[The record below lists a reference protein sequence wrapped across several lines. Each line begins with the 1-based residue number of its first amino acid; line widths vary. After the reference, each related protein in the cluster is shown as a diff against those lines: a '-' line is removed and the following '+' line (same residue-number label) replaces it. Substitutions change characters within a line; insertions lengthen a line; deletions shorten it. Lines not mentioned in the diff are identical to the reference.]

1 MRLLAAAALAVVLLG
16 PFDLLRP
23 PPWLDRWL
31 YNPRERTERGLEDH
45 RAGRHDEAADHF
57 DRALRLGG
65 GEADPDDPEAPP
77 PDPRLLYNAGTAH
90 LAAGGEARAVDLLER
105 AAAAEEIPRA
115 LGSDVH
121 YNLGNAKLA
130 AGDPGGAVAAFEEAL
145 RRAPDD
151 EAAKHNLEVA
161 LRRLEE
167 QKRMSMPPGGEGAQG
182 DESGGA
188 SASEQGGSDR
198 QGDEQRPD
206 QGPADPREGA
216 PPEDDGQPQGTP
228 DGGGDRQGERPL
240 PRFED
245 QPDMTAEQA
254 AALLEAVE
262 NLERRQRQERAAER
276 ARRVSPEG
284 KDW

>member
-1 MRLLAAAALAVVLLG
+1 MRLLAAALLAALLAG
-16 PFDLLRP
+16 PLDLLRP
-23 PPWLDRWL
+23 PAWLDRWL
-31 YNPRERTERGLEDH
+31 YNPRERTERGIEDH

-65 GEADPDDPEAPP
+65 GEADDAEAAP
-77 PDPRLLYNAGTAH
+77 PDPRLLYNAGTGH
-90 LAAGGEARAVDLLER
+90 LEAGGERRAVELLER

-167 QKRMSMPPGGEGAQG
+167 QKRLSMPPAGDGAQG
-182 DESGGA
+182 DESGGE
-188 SASEQGGSDR
+188 STSDSGGSDR
-198 QGDEQRPD
+198 QGQEPRPD
-206 QGPADPREGA
+206 QA
-216 PPEDDGQPQGTP
+216 PPDPQAGQPPRDSGQQQGTP
-228 DGGGDRQGERPL
+228 DQGGERQGERPL

-262 NLERRQRQERAAER
+262 NLERRQRQEQAAER

>member
-1 MRLLAAAALAVVLLG
+1 MRLFAAAAALLALLPG
-16 PFDLLRP
+16 PADLLRP
-23 PPWLDRWL
+23 PEWLDRWL

-45 RAGRHDEAADHF
+45 RAGRAEEAADHF

-65 GEADPDDPEAPP
+65 GADDDAEAA
-77 PDPRLLYNAGTAH
+77 PDPRLLYNAGTGH
-90 LAAGGEARAVDLLER
+90 LHAGGERRAADLLER
-105 AAAAEEIPRA
+105 AAAAEELPA
-115 LGSDVH
+115 DLAADVH

-151 EAAKHNLEVA
+151 AAAKHNLEVA
-161 LRRLEE
+161 LRRLE
-167 QKRMSMPPGGEGAQG
+167 QQNRPSMPPAGEGSEG

-188 SASEQGGSDR
+188 STSDQGGSDR
-198 QGDEQRPD
+198 QGEEPRPEDAPSDPQAGQPPRDDGRSPRPD
-206 QGPADPREGA
+206 P
-216 PPEDDGQPQGTP
+216 
-228 DGGGDRQGERPL
+228 GGERRGERPL

-262 NLERRQRQERAAER
+262 NLERRQRQERAAEQ
-276 ARRVSPEG
+276 ARRSSAEG

>member
-1 MRLLAAAALAVVLLG
+1 MRLLLAAAAALAFLPG
-16 PFDLLRP
+16 PADLLRP
-23 PPWLDRWL
+23 PDWLERWL
-31 YNPRERTERGLEDH
+31 YNPRERTERGLEEH
-45 RAGRHDEAADHF
+45 AAGRADEATRHF

-65 GEADPDDPEAPP
+65 GAADDAEAP
-77 PDPRLLYNAGTAH
+77 PDPRLLYNAGTGH
-90 LAAGGEARAVDLLER
+90 LAAGGERRAVDLLER
-105 AAAAEEIPRA
+105 AAAAEELPGD

-161 LRRLEE
+161 LRRLE
-167 QKRMSMPPGGEGAQG
+167 QQNRLSLPPAGDGSAG
-182 DESGGA
+182 DEPGGA
-188 SASEQGGSDR
+188 STSDRGGSDR
-198 QGDEQRPD
+198 QGEEPRPEDAPSDPQAGQPPRDGGRSPEQPEAGGEQR
-206 QGPADPREGA
+206 
-216 PPEDDGQPQGTP
+216 
-228 DGGGDRQGERPL
+228 GERPL

-262 NLERRQRQERAAER
+262 NPERRQRQERAAEQ
-276 ARRVSPEG
+276 ARRVSAEG

>member
-1 MRLLAAAALAVVLLG
+1 MRLLLALAAIATLLPG
-16 PFDLLRP
+16 PLDLLRP
-23 PPWLDRWL
+23 PEWLDRWL
-31 YNPRERTERGLEDH
+31 YNPRERTERGIEELE
-45 RAGRHDEAADHF
+45 AGRTEEAVSRF

-65 GEADPDDPEAPP
+65 GEADDPEAPP

-90 LAAGGEARAVDLLER
+90 LADGGERRAVELLER
-105 AAAAEEIPRA
+105 AAAAEELPRA
-115 LGSDVH
+115 LGSDAH

-167 QKRMSMPPGGEGAQG
+167 QRKMSMPPAGDGAQG
-182 DESGGA
+182 DESGGG
-188 SASEQGGSDR
+188 SSSDRGGSDT
-198 QGDEQRPD
+198 QGERPRPD
-206 QGPADPREGA
+206 QGPPDPQA
-216 PPEDDGQPQGTP
+216 GQPP
-228 DGGGDRQGERPL
+228 ADGGRPESDRDPGDRGEQPL
-240 PRFED
+240 PEFED

-262 NLERRQRQERAAER
+262 NLERRQRQERAAEQ

>member
-1 MRLLAAAALAVVLLG
+1 MRLLLALAAVATLLPG
-16 PFDLLRP
+16 PLDLLRP
-23 PPWLDRWL
+23 PEWLDRWL
-31 YNPRERTERGLEDH
+31 YNPRERTERGLEES
-45 RAGRHDEAADHF
+45 RAGRHDEAADRF

-65 GEADPDDPEAPP
+65 GAVDDPEAPQ
-77 PDPRLLYNAGTAH
+77 DPRLLYNSGTAH
-90 LAAGGEARAVDLLER
+90 LAAGGEQRAVDLLER
-105 AAAAEEIPRA
+105 AAGAEDLPRA
-115 LGSDVH
+115 LGSHVQ

-130 AGDPGGAVAAFEEAL
+130 AGDPGGAVTAFEEAL

-167 QKRMSMPPGGEGAQG
+167 QNRMSMPPAGGGAAG
-182 DESGGA
+182 DESGGE
-188 SASEQGGSDR
+188 STSDRGGSDT
-198 QGDEQRPD
+198 QGDEPRPD
-206 QGPADPREGA
+206 QGPSDPQA
-216 PPEDDGQPQGTP
+216 GQPP
-228 DGGGDRQGERPL
+228 ADGGRPEPDPDPGDRGDQPL
-240 PRFED
+240 PGFED

-262 NLERRQRQERAAER
+262 NLERRQRQEQAAQQ

>member
-1 MRLLAAAALAVVLLG
+1 MRLLLALAAVAALLPG
-16 PFDLLRP
+16 PLDLLRP
-23 PPWLDRWL
+23 PEWLDRWL
-31 YNPRERTERGLEDH
+31 YNPRERTERGLEESQ
-45 RAGRHDEAADHF
+45 AGRHDVASKRF

-65 GEADPDDPEAPP
+65 GNVDDPEAPP
-77 PDPRLLYNAGTAH
+77 PDPRLLYNAGTGH
-90 LAAGGEARAVDLLER
+90 LAAGGERRAVDLLER
-105 AAAAEEIPRA
+105 AAAAEKLPRS

-130 AGDPGGAVAAFEEAL
+130 AGDPGGAVSAFEEAL

-167 QKRMSMPPGGEGAQG
+167 QNRMSMPPAGDGAQG

-188 SASEQGGSDR
+188 SSSDRGGSDQ
-198 QGDEQRPD
+198 QGDEPQPD
-206 QGPADPREGA
+206 EGPSDPQAGQ
-216 PPEDDGQPQGTP
+216 PPDDGGRPEREPAPGER
-228 DGGGDRQGERPL
+228 GDRPL
-240 PRFED
+240 PDFED

-262 NLERRQRQERAAER
+262 NLERRQRQERAAEQ
-276 ARRVSPEG
+276 ARRASPEG